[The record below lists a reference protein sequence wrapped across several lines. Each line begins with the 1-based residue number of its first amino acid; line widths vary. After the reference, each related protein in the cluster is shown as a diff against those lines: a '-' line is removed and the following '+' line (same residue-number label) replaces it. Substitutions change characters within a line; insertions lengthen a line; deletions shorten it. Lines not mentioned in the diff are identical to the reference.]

1 MALPRASRTRAIA
14 ISSSDEAESGSQ
26 ALPSDPSDY
35 EDEEPIKP
43 PKPISGKLK
52 PVKKSGKPQQSTP
65 SKAIRNGDSSKSP
78 SKAKGSKAKSKTA
91 LKEPLPNGR
100 TIFSF
105 FNAATQKQGGS
116 QPSASPDKPSTPRE
130 EPEAIHDDS
139 GDENR
144 AGVNLSKGSSTALA
158 MRKRKVQHGD
168 SFESDVG
175 LPGASQKFRKVSSGE
190 RASSFSIVNDDKRP
204 WTEQFAP
211 KDLFELA
218 VNKRKVAD
226 VRQWLDIAFT
236 GRRQRVLVLKGVAGC
251 GKTTT
256 ISLLAHDMDVIIS
269 EWRNPAGTEL
279 TSESSASAAQQFN
292 EFVSRSARSGG
303 LQFSADETDELR
315 VEDETT
321 GAGSQRQ
328 LLLVEEFPNTYSRTS
343 SALNSFRSVLLQRLS
358 SPTLPDGTPPIPI
371 VLVVSETLLSTN
383 TAVAD
388 SFTAHRLLGPDLVNH
403 VYLDIIEFNPIATTY
418 LTKAL
423 EVVVLKEARKSG
435 RRKTPGPQVIKHL
448 ADAGDIRSAVS
459 SLEFLLLRGDDG
471 DAWSSKITFTK
482 QKKSKTEVPLTQAE
496 HDALKLISNREST
509 LGIFHAVGKVVYNKR
524 VAQAMVAQPPSWLL
538 KHRRNK
544 VPENNIDEMI
554 DELGTDTSTFVA
566 ALHENYALSCSGS
579 SAEET
584 LDSLWGCVD
593 SISDADLLSV
603 DRFSF
608 GTRAFSGSATDSL
621 RQDEMAFQIAVRGL
635 LFNLPETV
643 HRSVATDGRKADAY
657 KMFYPASL
665 KLWRKKEELDGLLE
679 VLTAKFQ
686 SGQVLDT
693 QPSLKAAMPQ
703 TGGVESWTSRS
714 SLTDASTTESNL
726 MSNGS
731 AKKEMLIER
740 LPYIAHILNSKSAS
754 SKLVDQI
761 ATVTRIRG
769 SGPIAEDDEAEADD
783 EEVSTHEQWATDRPD
798 IEFNAKKGATKPKP
812 KPVSR
817 LTKATEGGG
826 LAIPV
831 ESRVEKLV
839 LEDDDIED

>member
-1 MALPRASRTRAIA
+1 MALPRASRRKAITV
-14 ISSSDEAESGSQ
+14 SSDDEAESGSQ

-35 EDEEPIKP
+35 EDEEPVKP
-43 PKPISGKLK
+43 RKRGTGKLK
-52 PVKKSGKPQQSTP
+52 ATKKSGKPQQFSP
-65 SKAIRNGDSSKSP
+65 AKAGQNGNSSKSP
-78 SKAKGSKAKSKTA
+78 SKAKGSQAKSKTA
-91 LKEPLPNGR
+91 VKEAFPNGR

-105 FNAATQKQGGS
+105 FNAATQRQGGS
-116 QPSASPDKPSTPRE
+116 QPSASPEKPSTPRE
-130 EPEAIHDDS
+130 EPEAIHDSS
-139 GDENR
+139 GEDNG

-158 MRKRKVQHGD
+158 MRKRKIQHAV

-211 KDLFELA
+211 KDLSELA

-226 VRQWLDIAFT
+226 VRQWLDIAFA
-236 GRRQRVLVLKGVAGC
+236 GRRHRVLVLKGAAGS

-256 ISLLAHDMDVIIS
+256 ISLLAHDMNVMLS
-269 EWRNPAGTEL
+269 EWRNPAGTEV
-279 TSESSASAAQQFN
+279 TAESSISAAQQFN
-292 EFVSRSARSGG
+292 EYVSRSARSGG
-303 LQFSADETDELR
+303 LQFREIETDEPR
-315 VEDETT
+315 VEDDTT
-321 GAGSQRQ
+321 AGNQKQ

-343 SALNSFRSVLLQRLS
+343 STLKSFRSVLLQQLS
-358 SPTLPDGTPPIPI
+358 SPPLPDGTTPIPI
-371 VLVVSETLLSTN
+371 VLIISETLLSTN
-383 TAVAD
+383 TALAD
-388 SFTAHRLLGPDLVNH
+388 SFTVHRLLGPELVNH
-403 VYLDIIEFNPIATTY
+403 AYLDIIEFNPIATTY

-423 EVVVLKEARKSG
+423 EVIVLKEARKSG

-448 ADAGDIRSAVS
+448 AEAGDIRSAVS

-482 QKKSKTEVPLTQAE
+482 QKKSKIEVPLTQAE
-496 HDALKLISNREST
+496 QDALKLISNREST

-524 VAQAMVAQPPSWLL
+524 VEQALVAQPPSWIPQ
-538 KHRRNK
+538 HRRNK
-544 VPENNIDEMI
+544 VPENDIDEMI

-579 SAEET
+579 TAEET
-584 LDSLWGCVD
+584 LDTLSGCID
-593 SISDADLLSV
+593 SISEADLLSV

-635 LFNLPETV
+635 LFNLPEVV
-643 HRSVATDGRKADAY
+643 HRSIATDGRKADAY

-686 SGQVLDT
+686 SGEILDAKS
-693 QPSLKAAMPQ
+693 SLKAATPR
-703 TGGVESWTSRS
+703 TGGVESWTTRS
-714 SLTDASTTESNL
+714 SISDASAADLNL
-726 MSNGS
+726 ISNGS

-740 LPYIAHILNSKSAS
+740 LPYMAHILTSKSAS
-754 SKLVDQI
+754 NKVVDQI
-761 ATVTRIRG
+761 TTVTRIRG
-769 SGPIAEDDEAEADD
+769 SGPTAEDEEADAD
-783 EEVSTHEQWATDRPD
+783 EEEVSTHEQWATDRPD
-798 IEFNAKKGATKPKP
+798 IETNSKKNGIKPKP
-812 KPVSR
+812 KPVSH
-817 LTKATEGGG
+817 LTKTTEGGG
-826 LAIPV
+826 LGIPV
-831 ESRVEKLV
+831 ESRVERLV